1 MGEQIGPPGH
11 RLKRDQGLQQG
22 FGREMEGIGGTG
34 SGNHLLFKITSHPL
48 YIFPCVN
55 IAKNEAGDFSDWYA
69 KRMPSL
75 SGHGLWLRGGEWN
88 MLPPVEWERRPT
100 RVLVTRLSTYLDT
113 SESFTHP
120 LLYQALA
127 DVPGIYPDMAFLPPP
142 KDGEMMIK
150 DGVPWLLGTQ
160 SKRGALDFD
169 VIAFSNA
176 IVQELVNMPSLLE
189 NSGLAFPA
197 AERLERS
204 DIPLM
209 IIGGANAY
217 HASLLDHDDSPV
229 DGIFT
234 GEQIEDIQLILTMC
248 AEAKRIGMPKRA
260 LLDQLMSVPGFAQPG
275 KDNRTRKR
283 NNETLDLRR
292 VKAARPVIYKLEGL
306 GQEPVAISRGCPA
319 FCSFCAESFDTK
331 PYRENPVDAVVN
343 NALKL
348 KRDMGLEGV
357 DLFSFNFNFYQDLY
371 PLLEALAKKF
381 SAIGLKSQR
390 FDMIARDPAILDYLR
405 AVGKGSL
412 TFGME
417 GISQRLR
424 RYLQKGLD
432 EPDLW
437 KALTA
442 VLKRPLRELKVFLI
456 CTGVEE
462 EEDFAEFAEFVK
474 HMPDV
479 MRQTGGRP
487 RVVFSATPLV
497 RFPWTPLEFAPA
509 FTPEVY
515 TKSARRIANIARQ
528 AGFEYRGAAD
538 EAENYVSQVLVRAD
552 RPAYWSA
559 LKKAV
564 AKTGFKYYRAMDDK
578 FMTVLR
584 KQLAED
590 GISDEQALGGF
601 DLEESK
607 TKPWVRW
614 ETGVRREFLHVQYKR
629 ARRFVDPGYCLG
641 TTEEE
646 ASCLACTAC
655 ETKEEMDFLTDVR
668 NKHEADAEG
677 FDSRRKL
684 VRQSAQPVT
693 LGVRWTGKVKGLP
706 RKYPA
711 LVLAS
716 CLMRVDKELTPFFW
730 RFREAWSDT
739 GKEICWTAG
748 EDGIVLDWL
757 PEGVETLRARLADP
771 DFLADVNALL
781 ADWGEVLGEFPA
793 AKPESDHGIHTF
805 HSPFTL
811 NLDGFCKANGL
822 RHTLKKNAGRLTCEW
837 SKDSLKK
844 RILTALTAEEIRT
857 ESGTEWV
864 VTVHAAAKFNPEN
877 FLREAFAL
885 PASDDWVRILA
896 LNSYATADLI
906 SSARSSTPSSAQE
919 ATFPSGSLTTSKG
932 Y

>member
-1 MGEQIGPPGH
+1 MKKLIPDTQE
-11 RLKRDQGLQQG
+11 
-22 FGREMEGIGGTG
+22 
-34 SGNHLLFKITSHPL
+34 
-48 YIFPCVN
+48 
-55 IAKNEAGDFSDWYA
+55 FSEWYA
-69 KRMPSL
+69 RRYPQL

-88 MLPPVEWERRPT
+88 ILPSVEWERRET
-100 RVLVTRLSTYLDT
+100 RVLIARLSTYLDT

-127 DVPGIYPDMAFLPPP
+127 DLPDIYPDMAYLPPP
-142 KDGEMMIK
+142 KDGEMMTK
-150 DGVPWLLGTQ
+150 DGIPWLMGTQ
-160 SKRGALDFD
+160 SKRGPLAFD

-176 IVQELVNMPSLLE
+176 IVQELVNLPSLME
-189 NSGLAFPA
+189 QSGLPLSPA
-197 AERLERS
+197 DRMDRE
-204 DIPLM
+204 DVPLLLL
-209 IIGGANAY
+209 GGANAY
-217 HASLLDHDDSPV
+217 HASLLDHDDSPI

-234 GEQIEDIQLILTMC
+234 GEQIEDIQLLIKMC
-248 AEAKRIGMPKRA
+248 AEAKQKGISKRE
-260 LLDQLMSVPGFAQPG
+260 LLDRLMVVPGFAQPG
-275 KDNRTRKR
+275 KDNRSKKR
-283 NNETLDLRR
+283 NNETLDLRK
-292 VKAARPVIYKLEGL
+292 VAAARPVIYKLEGL

-331 PYRENPVDAVVN
+331 PYRENPVDAVVT

-348 KRDMGLEGV
+348 KRDMGLEGI

-371 PLLEALAKKF
+371 PLLETLAKHF

-405 AVGKGSL
+405 AVEKGSL

-417 GISQRLR
+417 GISQRIR

-456 CTGVEE
+456 CTGLEE
-462 EEDFAEFAEFVK
+462 EEDFAEFADFVK
-474 HMPDV
+474 RMPDV
-479 MRQTGGRP
+479 MRNQAGTP

-509 FTPEVY
+509 FKPEVY
-515 TKSARRIANIARQ
+515 SKVARRIGHIARG
-528 AGFEYRGAAD
+528 AGFEYRSAAD

-552 RPAYWSA
+552 RPGFWTA

-564 AKTGFKYYRAMDDK
+564 KETGFKYFRAMDGR
-578 FMTVLR
+578 FMNVLR
-584 KQLAED
+584 SKLAEENI
-590 GISDEQALGGF
+590 GDEEALGGF
-601 DLEESK
+601 DLEASRK
-607 TKPWVRW
+607 KPWARW

-668 NKHEADAEG
+668 NKHQADAEG
-677 FDSRRKL
+677 FSNRRKI
-684 VRQSAQPVT
+684 VRQSALPIC
-693 LGVRWTGKVKGLP
+693 LGVRWTGKVIGLP

-716 CLMRVDKELTPFFW
+716 CLMRADRALTPFFW
-730 RFREAWSDT
+730 RFREAWSQT
-739 GKEICWTAG
+739 GKEVCWTAG
-748 EDGIVLDWL
+748 EDGMVLTWL
-757 PEGVETLRARLADP
+757 PEGLALLRERLADP

-781 ADWGEVLGEFPA
+781 ADWGEVLGEFPL
-793 AKPESDHGIHTF
+793 AKPETENGVYF
-805 HSPFTL
+805 FRSPYRL
-811 NLDGFCKANGL
+811 NLDVYAKAKGL
-822 RHTLKKNAGRLTCEW
+822 RYTLRKSEGRLSCEW

-844 RILTALTAEEIRT
+844 RMLTALSAEEIIDGENR
-857 ESGTEWV
+857 EWLV
-864 VTVHAAAKFNPEN
+864 RVEAAAKFNPED
-877 FLREAFAL
+877 FLRDAFAL
-885 PASDDWVRILA
+885 PTSDDWVRILA
-896 LNSYATADLI
+896 TNTYSEAI
-906 SSARSSTPSSAQE
+906 RSMALLMDDAKMPQC
-919 ATFPSGSLTTSKG
+919 F
-932 Y
+932 